1 MSLRT
6 RTILVGAVTF
16 LMALLAFPNL
26 FSEQERLDS
35 VWIADDALSLGL
47 DLQGGIHWLLRI
59 DDSEAV
65 LQEVTRTQSVV
76 RQVAGDEGVV
86 LVDSRIRDGQ
96 VLELEGDLTGL
107 RRIVDENFD
116 ADTFN
121 VEEEA
126 GVVTLSLSDDWRE
139 SVIERGVQQ
148 ALEVLNE
155 RIDGLGVR
163 EPVIAPQGAGRI
175 LVQMPGMINPV
186 QARTILENT
195 TYLEFKKVLTSE
207 PNEEL
212 LRARYDGAGL
222 PEETEIVMD
231 RNDDGSVAEAFLVPT
246 TPVLTGA
253 MLEDARIGYDRRNR
267 PLVSFTWNS
276 EGTRIFREFTA
287 ENIGQRM
294 AAIIDGEVR
303 TAPVIQSRIGR
314 NGQITGGFTATEAAA
329 LAVALRSGALPIP
342 LVIEEE
348 RSVGPALGA
357 DSIRQ
362 GVRSILLGGALVILF
377 MGLYYSAGG
386 WFANVTL
393 IVNMVMIIGA
403 MSLARATLT
412 MPGIAGLVL
421 TLGMAVDANVIIF
434 ERIREE
440 LRSAKNLRTAVQAGF
455 RRSTLTILDANITT
469 LIAAVVLLQFGRGPV
484 QGFGVTLAIGI
495 VSSVF
500 GALIVTRLLFD
511 LAIARAPQLVKV

>member
-6 RTILVGAVTF
+6 RSVLVGSVVL

-26 FSEQERLDS
+26 FTEEERLGS
-35 VWIADDALSLGL
+35 FWIADDALSLGL

-59 DDSEAV
+59 DDEKAL
-65 LQEVTRTQSVV
+65 LQEATRTQSVIE
-76 RQVAGDEGVV
+76 RLAEDEGVE
-86 LVDSRIRDGQ
+86 LAASNLRDGAII
-96 VLELEGDLTGL
+96 ELEGDLAAL
-107 RRIVDENFD
+107 RRLVEENL
-116 ADTFN
+116 DT
-121 VEEEA
+121 VAVAEEA
-126 GVVTLSLSDDWRE
+126 GKLVLSLTDDWRD
-139 SVIERGVQQ
+139 SVVERGVRQ
-148 ALEVLNE
+148 ALEVLHE

-175 LVQMPGMINPV
+175 LVQMPGEIDPR
-186 QARTILENT
+186 QARTILEET
-195 TYLEFKKVLTSE
+195 TFLEFKKVLTSE

-222 PEETEIVMD
+222 PEDTEIVLD
-231 RNDDGSVAEAFLVPT
+231 QNDDGSVAEAFLVPT
-246 TPVLTGA
+246 APILTGA

-276 EGTRIFREFTA
+276 EGTRLFREFTG
-287 ENIGQRM
+287 ESIGERL
-294 AAIIDGEVR
+294 AAIIDGKVV

-314 NGQITGGFTATEAAA
+314 NGQITGGFTVAEAAA

-348 RSVGPALGA
+348 RSIGPALGA

-377 MGLYYSAGG
+377 MGMYYSVGG
-386 WFANVTL
+386 WFANITLVT
-393 IVNMVMIIGA
+393 NMIMIIGA

-412 MPGIAGLVL
+412 LPGIAGLVL
-421 TLGMAVDANVIIF
+421 TVGMAVDANVIIF

-440 LRSAKNLRTAVQAGF
+440 IRSAKNLRNAIQAGF
-455 RRSTLTILDANITT
+455 RRSRLTILDANITT

-484 QGFGVTLAIGI
+484 QGFGDTLAIGI

-500 GALIVTRLLFD
+500 GALVVTRLLFD
-511 LAIARAPQLVKV
+511 LAMAYRPQLLRL

>member
-1 MSLRT
+1 
-6 RTILVGAVTF
+6 
-16 LMALLAFPNL
+16 MALLAFPNL
-26 FSEQERLDS
+26 FSEDERLSS

-59 DDSEAV
+59 DDREAV
-65 LQEVTRTQSVV
+65 LQEVTRTQLVV
-76 RQVAGDEGVV
+76 RQVAEDEGVV
-86 LVDSRIRDGQ
+86 LADSRIRDGQ
-96 VLELEGDLTGL
+96 VLDLEGDLIGL
-107 RRIVDENFD
+107 RRIVDDNFD
-116 ADTFN
+116 ANTFEA
-121 VEEEA
+121 EEDG
-126 GVVTLSLSDDWRE
+126 GVLTLSLSSDWRE
-139 SVIERGVQQ
+139 SVIDRGVQQ

-163 EPVIAPQGAGRI
+163 EPVIAPQGSGRI
-175 LVQMPGMINPV
+175 LVQMPGEIDPV
-186 QARTILENT
+186 QARTILEET
-195 TYLEFKKVLTSE
+195 TFLEFKKVVTSE

-222 PEETEIVMD
+222 PEDTEIVMD
-231 RNDDGSVAEAFLVPT
+231 FNDDGSVAEAFLVPKR
-246 TPVLTGA
+246 PILTGA

-267 PLVSFTWNS
+267 PLVSFTWNT
-276 EGTRIFREFTA
+276 EGTRLFREFTG
-287 ENIGQRM
+287 ENIGQRL
-294 AAIIDGEVR
+294 AAIIDGDVI

-314 NGQITGGFTATEAAA
+314 NGQITGGFTVSEAAA

-377 MGLYYSAGG
+377 MAVYYSVGG

-412 MPGIAGLVL
+412 LPGIAGLVL
-421 TLGMAVDANVIIF
+421 TVGMAVDANVIIF

-440 LRSAKNLRTAVQAGF
+440 LRRTENLRTAVQAGF
-455 RRSTLTILDANITT
+455 RRSALTILDANVTT

-500 GALIVTRLLFD
+500 GALVVTRLLFD
-511 LAIARAPQLVKV
+511 LALARAPQLLRV

>member
-6 RTILVGAVTF
+6 RSVLVGSVVV

-26 FSEQERLDS
+26 FSEEERLGS
-35 VWIADDALSLGL
+35 FWIADDALNLGL

-59 DDSEAV
+59 DDEKAL
-65 LQEVTRTQSVV
+65 LQEAKRTQSVIE
-76 RQVAGDEGVV
+76 RLAEDEGVE
-86 LVDSRIRDGQ
+86 LAASNLRDGTII
-96 VLELEGDLTGL
+96 ELEGDLAAL
-107 RRIVDENFD
+107 RRLVEENL
-116 ADTFN
+116 DT
-121 VEEEA
+121 VAVAEEA
-126 GVVTLSLSDDWRE
+126 GKLVLSLTDDWRD
-139 SVIERGVQQ
+139 SVVERGVQQ

-175 LVQMPGMINPV
+175 LVQMPGEIDPR
-186 QARTILENT
+186 QARTILEET
-195 TYLEFKKVLTSE
+195 TFLEFKKVLTSE

-222 PEETEIVMD
+222 PEDTEIVLD
-231 RNDDGSVAEAFLVPT
+231 QNDDGSVAEAFLVPT
-246 TPVLTGA
+246 APILTGA

-276 EGTRIFREFTA
+276 EGTRLFREFTG
-287 ENIGQRM
+287 ESIGERL
-294 AAIIDGEVR
+294 AAIIDGKVV

-314 NGQITGGFTATEAAA
+314 NGQITGGFTVDEAAA

-348 RSVGPALGA
+348 RSIGPALGA

-377 MGLYYSAGG
+377 MGMYYSVGG
-386 WFANVTL
+386 WFANITL
-393 IVNMVMIIGA
+393 VINIVIIIGA

-412 MPGIAGLVL
+412 LPGIAGLVL
-421 TLGMAVDANVIIF
+421 TVGMAVDANVIIF

-440 LRSAKNLRTAVQAGF
+440 IRSAKNLRNAIQAGF
-455 RRSTLTILDANITT
+455 RRSQLTILDANITT

-500 GALIVTRLLFD
+500 GALVVTRLLFD
-511 LAIARAPQLVKV
+511 LAMAFRPQLLRL

>member
-1 MSLRT
+1 MSLRA
-6 RTILVGAVTF
+6 RAILVGIIVAV
-16 LMALLAFPNL
+16 MSLLAFPNL
-26 FSEQERLDS
+26 YSEEERLDS
-35 VWIADDALSLGL
+35 VWIPDDGLSLGL
-47 DLQGGIHWLLRI
+47 DLKGGIHWLLRI
-59 DDSEAV
+59 DDVQAV
-65 LQEVTRTQSVV
+65 LQEVKRTQSVIAK
-76 RQVAGDEGVV
+76 VAEEEGIA
-86 LVDSRIRDGQ
+86 LSASRLRDGRK
-96 VLELEGDLTGL
+96 VELEGDLAGL
-107 RRIVDENFD
+107 RRIIDQNFETVD
-116 ADTFN
+116 
-121 VEEEA
+121 VEEEE
-126 GVVTLSLSDDWRE
+126 GVLSLSLTDDWRD

-175 LVQMPGMINPV
+175 LVQMPGEIDPA
-186 QARTILENT
+186 QARTILEET
-195 TYLEFKKVLTSE
+195 TFLEFKKVLTSE

-222 PEETEIVMD
+222 PEDTEIVLD
-231 RNDDGSVAEAFLVPT
+231 RNDDGSTAQAFLVPAT
-246 TPVLTGA
+246 AILTGA

-267 PLVSFTWNS
+267 PLVTFTWNS
-276 EGTRIFREFTA
+276 EGTRIFREFTGG
-287 ENIGQRM
+287 NIGERL
-294 AAIIDGEVR
+294 AAIIDGEVV

-314 NGQITGGFTATEAAA
+314 NGQITGGFTASEAAA

-362 GVRSILLGGALVILF
+362 GVQSILLGGTLVIVF
-377 MGLYYSAGG
+377 MGVYYSVGG
-386 WFANVTL
+386 WFANLTL

-412 MPGIAGLVL
+412 LPGIAGLVL
-421 TLGMAVDANVIIF
+421 TVGMAVDANVIIF

-440 LRSAKNLRTAVQAGF
+440 VRSAKNLRSAIQAGF
-455 RRSTLTILDANITT
+455 RRSQLTILDANVTT
-469 LIAAVVLLQFGRGPV
+469 LIAAIVLLQFGRGPV

-495 VSSVF
+495 VASVF
-500 GALIVTRLLFD
+500 GALVVTRLLVD
-511 LAIARAPQLVKV
+511 LAMAYRPQMLKF

>member
-6 RTILVGAVTF
+6 RSIVVGIVVV

-26 FSEQERLDS
+26 FSEEERLGS
-35 VWIADDALSLGL
+35 FWIADDALSLGL

-59 DDSEAV
+59 DDEKAL
-65 LQEVTRTQSVV
+65 LQEATRTQSVIK
-76 RQVAGDEGVV
+76 RLAEDEGVE
-86 LVDSRIRDGQ
+86 LAASNLRDGAII
-96 VLELEGDLTGL
+96 ELEGDLAAL
-107 RRIVDENFD
+107 RRLVDENL
-116 ADTFN
+116 DT
-121 VEEEA
+121 VDVDEEA
-126 GVVTLSLSDDWRE
+126 GKLLLSLTDDWRD
-139 SVIERGVQQ
+139 SVVERGVQQ

-175 LVQMPGMINPV
+175 LVQMPGEIDPR
-186 QARTILENT
+186 QARTILEET
-195 TYLEFKKVLTSE
+195 TFLEFKKVLTSE

-212 LRARYDGAGL
+212 LRARYGGVGL
-222 PEETEIVMD
+222 PEDTEIVLD
-231 RNDDGSVAEAFLVPT
+231 QNEDGSVAEAFLVPT
-246 TPVLTGA
+246 VPILTGA

-267 PLVSFTWNS
+267 ALVSFTWNS
-276 EGTRIFREFTA
+276 EGTRLFREFTG
-287 ENIGQRM
+287 ESIGERL
-294 AAIIDGEVR
+294 AAIIDGKVV

-314 NGQITGGFTATEAAA
+314 NGQITGGFTVSEAAA

-348 RSVGPALGA
+348 RSIGPALGA

-377 MGLYYSAGG
+377 MGMYYSVGG
-386 WFANVTL
+386 WFANITL
-393 IVNMVMIIGA
+393 VINIVMIIGA

-412 MPGIAGLVL
+412 LPGIAGLVL
-421 TLGMAVDANVIIF
+421 TVGMAVDANVIIF

-440 LRSAKNLRTAVQAGF
+440 LRSAKNLRNAIQAGF
-455 RRSTLTILDANITT
+455 RRSQLTILDANVTT

-495 VSSVF
+495 VASVF
-500 GALIVTRLLFD
+500 GALVVTRLLFD
-511 LAIARAPQLVKV
+511 LAMAYRPQLVRL

>member
-6 RTILVGAVTF
+6 RSVLVVSVVL

-26 FSEQERLDS
+26 FTEEERLGS
-35 VWIADDALSLGL
+35 FWIADDALSLGL

-59 DDSEAV
+59 DDEKAL
-65 LQEVTRTQSVV
+65 LQEATRTQSVIE
-76 RQVAGDEGVV
+76 RLAEDEGVE
-86 LVDSRIRDGQ
+86 LAASNLRDGAII
-96 VLELEGDLTGL
+96 ELEGDLAAL
-107 RRIVDENFD
+107 RRLVEENL
-116 ADTFN
+116 DT
-121 VEEEA
+121 VAVAEEA
-126 GVVTLSLSDDWRE
+126 GKLVLSLTDDWRD
-139 SVIERGVQQ
+139 SVVERGVRQ
-148 ALEVLNE
+148 ALEVLHE

-175 LVQMPGMINPV
+175 LVQMPGEIDPR
-186 QARTILENT
+186 QARTILEET
-195 TYLEFKKVLTSE
+195 TFLEFKKVLTSE

-222 PEETEIVMD
+222 PEDTEIVLD
-231 RNDDGSVAEAFLVPT
+231 QNDDGSVAEAFLVPT
-246 TPVLTGA
+246 APILTGA

-276 EGTRIFREFTA
+276 EGTRLFREFTG
-287 ENIGQRM
+287 ESIGERL
-294 AAIIDGEVR
+294 AAIIDGKVV

-314 NGQITGGFTATEAAA
+314 NGQITGGFTVAEAAA

-348 RSVGPALGA
+348 RSIGPALGA

-377 MGLYYSAGG
+377 MGMYYSVGG
-386 WFANVTL
+386 WFANITLVTN
-393 IVNMVMIIGA
+393 IIMIIGA

-412 MPGIAGLVL
+412 LPGIAGLVL
-421 TLGMAVDANVIIF
+421 TVGMAVDANVIIF

-440 LRSAKNLRTAVQAGF
+440 IRSAKNLRNAIQAGF
-455 RRSTLTILDANITT
+455 RRSRLTILDANITT

-500 GALIVTRLLFD
+500 GALVVTRLLFD
-511 LAIARAPQLVKV
+511 LAMAYRPQLLRL

>member
-1 MSLRT
+1 MSLRA
-6 RTILVGAVTF
+6 RAILVGIIVA
-16 LMALLAFPNL
+16 LMSLLAFPNL
-26 FSEQERLDS
+26 YSEEERLAS
-35 VWIADDALSLGL
+35 VWIPDDALSLGL

-59 DDSEAV
+59 DDAQAV
-65 LQEVTRTQSVV
+65 LQEVKRTQSVIAKIAEEDGIALSSN
-76 RQVAGDEGVV
+76 R
-86 LVDSRIRDGQ
+86 LRDGR
-96 VLELEGDLTGL
+96 VVELEGDLAGL
-107 RRIVDENFD
+107 RRIIDDNFE
-116 ADTFN
+116 TFD
-121 VEEEA
+121 VEEGS
-126 GVVTLSLSDDWRE
+126 GVLSLSLTEDWRE

-175 LVQMPGMINPV
+175 LVQMPGEIDPV
-186 QARTILENT
+186 QARTILEET
-195 TYLEFKKVLTSE
+195 TFLEFKKVLTSE

-212 LRARYDGAGL
+212 LRARYDGARL
-222 PEETEIVMD
+222 PEDTEIVLD
-231 RNDDGSVAEAFLVPT
+231 RNDDGSTAEAFLVPAT
-246 TPVLTGA
+246 AILTGA

-267 PLVSFTWNS
+267 PLVTFTWNS
-276 EGTRIFREFTA
+276 EGTRIFREFTG
-287 ENIGQRM
+287 ESIGERL
-294 AAIIDGEVR
+294 AAIIDGEVV

-314 NGQITGGFTATEAAA
+314 NGQITGGFTAAEAAA

-362 GVRSILLGGALVILF
+362 GVRSILLGGALVIVF
-377 MGLYYSAGG
+377 MGAYYSVGG
-386 WFANVTL
+386 WFANLTL

-412 MPGIAGLVL
+412 LPGIAGLVL
-421 TLGMAVDANVIIF
+421 TVGMAVDANVIIF

-440 LRSAKNLRTAVQAGF
+440 IRSAKNLRNAIQAGF
-455 RRSTLTILDANITT
+455 RRSQLTILDANVTT
-469 LIAAVVLLQFGRGPV
+469 LIAAIVLLQFGRGPV

-495 VSSVF
+495 VASVF
-500 GALIVTRLLFD
+500 GALVVTRLLVD
-511 LAIARAPQLVKV
+511 LAMAYRPQMLKF

>member
-6 RTILVGAVTF
+6 RSVLVGSVVL

-26 FSEQERLDS
+26 FTEEERLGS
-35 VWIADDALSLGL
+35 FWIADDALSLGL

-59 DDSEAV
+59 DDEKAL
-65 LQEVTRTQSVV
+65 LQEATRTQSVIE
-76 RQVAGDEGVV
+76 RLAEDEGVE
-86 LVDSRIRDGQ
+86 LAASNLRDGAII
-96 VLELEGDLTGL
+96 ELEGDLAAL
-107 RRIVDENFD
+107 RRLVEENL
-116 ADTFN
+116 DT
-121 VEEEA
+121 VAVAEEA
-126 GVVTLSLSDDWRE
+126 GKLVLSLTDDWRD
-139 SVIERGVQQ
+139 SVVERGVQQ

-175 LVQMPGMINPV
+175 LVQMPGEIDPR
-186 QARTILENT
+186 QARTILEET
-195 TYLEFKKVLTSE
+195 TFLEFKKVLTSE

-222 PEETEIVMD
+222 PEDTEIVLD
-231 RNDDGSVAEAFLVPT
+231 QNDDGSVAEAFLVPT
-246 TPVLTGA
+246 APILTGA

-276 EGTRIFREFTA
+276 EGTRLFREFTG
-287 ENIGQRM
+287 ESIGERL
-294 AAIIDGEVR
+294 AAIIDGKVV

-314 NGQITGGFTATEAAA
+314 NGQITGGFTVAEAAA

-348 RSVGPALGA
+348 RSIGPALGA

-377 MGLYYSAGG
+377 MGMYYSVGG
-386 WFANVTL
+386 WFANITLVTN
-393 IVNMVMIIGA
+393 IIMIIGA

-412 MPGIAGLVL
+412 LPGIAGLVL
-421 TLGMAVDANVIIF
+421 TVGMAVDANVIIF

-440 LRSAKNLRTAVQAGF
+440 VRSAKNLRNAIQAGF
-455 RRSTLTILDANITT
+455 RRSQLTILDANITT

-500 GALIVTRLLFD
+500 GALVVTRLLFD
-511 LAIARAPQLVKV
+511 LAMARMPQLLRL